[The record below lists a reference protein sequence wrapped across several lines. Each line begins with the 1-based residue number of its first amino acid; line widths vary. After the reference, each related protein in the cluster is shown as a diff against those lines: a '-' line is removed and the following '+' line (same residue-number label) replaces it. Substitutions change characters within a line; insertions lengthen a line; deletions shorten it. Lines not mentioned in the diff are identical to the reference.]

1 MRLVFGKFVQLIVCC
16 SALFAFSATGQSV
29 SEEDN
34 FVLVIDSYHTGVA
47 QSEQFLAGLHNG
59 LSAASDLFPEL
70 RTISLDSNHYSSE
83 VTSPLLLQE
92 INQKNLANPA
102 VIVLNGIPAFEFF
115 QRHRDTLFAGTPAI
129 LAGVFAGQIDE
140 QQVRQD
146 ALLTGVISLDPLAR
160 TIELAAKLHPDSSH
174 MLVVGDGSAQVA
186 LEQQRTAS
194 AEALLARPLHVEFLS
209 QWDVRQ
215 LPRHTSGLDEL
226 GVIVSTSAGG
236 RNQVS
241 RLSPAAM
248 LTLLNIGDHPVYTTD
263 VRLVEQGAVGG
274 YAESAEPRGRL
285 VAGYIKRIMRGT
297 APSELPYLNDQASH
311 AVFNKLAMDRFGIEL
326 HQIPQSAEIKQADA
340 PLSTLLYLSLLPAL
354 AVLAWLAYFFLF
366 RPGSSI
372 LHRNSLS
379 GMDEAMLLRML
390 LNSNPDLIY
399 AKNRRGQYIEC
410 NQAFVNFTGR
420 TYSSTVGEMV
430 GRVFADTPVEMI
442 VEQDQEVY
450 KKEKT
455 LCRETWLHNG
465 EGEPFLFE
473 SVKTPLRNSR
483 GEIVGLLGIDRD
495 ITGRYYENALL
506 KQSNRILDMIIRGVA
521 LPAILLEVTRSFE
534 KVCPDS
540 RCSVLLID
548 REKRRLMHGAAP
560 SLPDFYN
567 EAINGLEFGVG
578 VGSCG
583 TAAATGKQVI
593 VDDVNSH
600 PYWAPYV
607 ELAHKANIGAVWSHP
622 VIGSSGA
629 VVAIFT
635 IYHETPRSPN
645 SDDLSR
651 MEQAGRLVSLAL
663 ERKQVEGDLQKL
675 SRAVEQSPT
684 MVLITDAHGTIE
696 YVNEE
701 FTEVTGYSL
710 DEVRGL
716 TPAVLNAGEMEGDF
730 YKDMWKTIKAGHDW
744 HGEIRNKTKSGQP
757 YWSMLSI
764 SPILDESG
772 NITHYIGVS
781 EDISAQKKTQEQIE
795 QLAFYDPLT
804 RLGNRRLFREQLES
818 ELKKAARRDTLF
830 ALFYLDL
837 DNFKQV
843 NDTLGHDVGD
853 RLLQTVAD
861 RLRYVLRN
869 SDFIA
874 RLGGDEFIALLPDV
888 SGPKEAQVVAD
899 KLLKALC
906 QPIYLGNT
914 EVDVTVSLGI
924 TLAPLDGDDWSVL
937 MKNADLAM
945 YRAKHEGR
953 NNYQFFTPEMNEEV
967 LHRVEMEQQLRRALE
982 NDEFCLHYQ
991 PQWNILSELQPVC
1004 LEALVRW
1011 EHPKRG
1017 RIPPSEFIPMAEE
1030 LGLIVELGDWIL
1042 QQACADGQRL
1052 LRGGHNISVAVN
1064 LSMRQFFD
1072 PQLLVKVDNALKQ
1085 SGFPAANLELE
1096 ITESMLMD
1104 DVELVRSTLDRLK
1117 ELGVSLAIDDF
1128 GTGYSSL
1135 GYLKALPFDQ
1145 LKVDASFVRDIP
1157 HDKND
1162 MEITAA
1168 VVAMAHKLGLKVV
1181 AEGIETQ
1188 EQLAFLRENRCEMG
1202 QGYLL
1207 ARPAPFDEVLSL
1219 LDVEFDSDIG

>member
-16 SALFAFSATGQSV
+16 SALFAFPAAAQPV
-29 SEEDN
+29 SNNDSL
-34 FVLVIDSYHTGVA
+34 VLVIDSYQTGFA
-47 QSEQFLAGLHNG
+47 QSEQFLTGLNAGL
-59 LSAASDLFPEL
+59 STVSDLFPEL
-70 RTISLDSNHYSSE
+70 KIISLDSNHYNSD
-83 VTSPLLLQE
+83 VTAPLLLQE
-92 INQKNLANPA
+92 IHQKSLTDPA
-102 VIVLNGIPAFEFF
+102 VVVLNGMPALTFFE
-115 QRHRDTLFAGTPAI
+115 QHRDSLFANTPAI
-129 LAGVFAGQIDE
+129 LAGVFAGQLDE
-140 QQVRQD
+140 KSVRED

-160 TIELAAKLHPDSSH
+160 TIELAAKLHPESTH
-174 MLVVGDGSAQVA
+174 MLVVGDSSAQVA

-209 QWDVRQ
+209 HWDVQR
-215 LPRHTSGLDEL
+215 LPRRIAEL
-226 GVIVSTSAGG
+226 GESGVIVSTSAGG
-236 RNQVS
+236 RNQTS
-241 RLSPAAM
+241 RLSPTVM
-248 LTLLNIGDHPVYTTD
+248 LSLLSMGGRPVYTTD
-263 VRLVEQGAVGG
+263 MRLVELGAVGG
-274 YAESAEPRGRL
+274 YTENAEQRGKL
-285 VAGYIKRIMRGT
+285 VAGYIKRIMRGDS
-297 APSELPYLNDQASH
+297 PSELPYLSDQASH
-311 AVFNKLAMDRFGIEL
+311 AVFNKIAMDTFNIEL
-326 HQIPQSAEIKQADA
+326 HHVPRSAEIKQAGA
-340 PLSTLLYLSLLPAL
+340 PVSAFFYLSLLPAL
-354 AVLAWLAYFFLF
+354 AVLIWLGYFFLI

-372 LHRNSLS
+372 FRRGPLS
-379 GMDEAMLLRML
+379 GMDEATLLRML

-410 NQAFVNFTGR
+410 NQAFVSFTGR
-420 TYSSTVGEMV
+420 TYGSAIGEMV
-430 GRVFADTPVEMI
+430 GRVFGDAHIDMI

-455 LCRETWLHNG
+455 ICRETWLQNDD
-465 EGEPFLFE
+465 GEPFLFE
-473 SVKTPLRNSR
+473 SVKTPLRNHR

-540 RCSVLLID
+540 RCSILLID
-548 REKRRLMHGAAP
+548 REQRRFLHGAAP
-560 SLPDFYN
+560 SMPDFYN

-629 VVAIFT
+629 VMAIFT

-772 NITHYIGVS
+772 DITHYIGVS

-804 RLGNRRLFREQLES
+804 RLGNRRLFREQLEG
-818 ELKKAARRDTLF
+818 EIRKAVRSDTLF

-888 SGPKEAQVVAD
+888 SGPIEAQVVAD

-953 NNYQFFTPEMNEEV
+953 NNYKFFTPEMNEEV
-967 LHRVEMEQQLRRALE
+967 LRRVEMEQQLRRAIE
-982 NDEFCLHYQ
+982 NNEFRLYYQ
-991 PQWNILSELQPVC
+991 PQWNILSELRPVC

-1017 RIPPSEFIPMAEE
+1017 RIPPSEFIPIAEE

-1042 QQACADGQRL
+1042 QQACADGQQL
-1052 LRGGHNISVAVN
+1052 LQGGHNISVAVN

-1072 PQLLVKVDNALKQ
+1072 PQLLVKVSDALAQ
-1085 SGFPAANLELE
+1085 SGFPAEHLELE

-1104 DVELVRSTLDRLK
+1104 DVDLVRSTLERLK

-1145 LKVDASFVRDIP
+1145 LKIDASFVRDIP